1 MPDSV
6 EASVPLVKQVPALKK
21 PKPVMS
27 SGPLSV
33 SVKAVT
39 KFSWLAGPWPPV
51 NCTSQLPLVVVFCSV
66 EGLVVPQPQTAS
78 SSTSN
83 IRIARIFNLPSLN
96 WGSL

>member
-1 MPDSV
+1 
-6 EASVPLVKQVPALKK
+6 
-21 PKPVMS
+21 
-27 SGPLSV
+27 
-33 SVKAVT
+33 VKAVT

-96 WGSL
+96 WGSPMRIERCGQGRQWM